1 MVPNINYTIEKGYYV
16 TANEVYVTANEV
28 YAYTKYFIEKNSLV
42 RNKVHNN
49 SEGETYNLKANEA
62 YAYVQ

>member
-1 MVPNINYTIEKGYYV
+1 MQYCILIMVPNINYTIEKGY
-16 TANEVYVTANEV
+16 YVTANEV